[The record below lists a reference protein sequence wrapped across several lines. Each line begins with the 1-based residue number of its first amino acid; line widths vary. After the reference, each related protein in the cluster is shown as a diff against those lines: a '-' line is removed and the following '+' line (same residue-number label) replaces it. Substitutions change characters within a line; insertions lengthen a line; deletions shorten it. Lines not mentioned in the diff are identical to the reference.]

1 MSEAFVQG
9 THPEHTSLGDFE
21 RLYSGVS
28 PMNYGWYQGQFA
40 LRAATVY
47 STEKFGLLD
56 KMKAAFPFAPGPR
69 LAPADVLRRV
79 DQLSPGFAAWDQ
91 QLTPAA
97 ATTK

>member
-1 MSEAFVQG
+1 
-9 THPEHTSLGDFE
+9 
-21 RLYSGVS
+21 
-28 PMNYGWYQGQFA
+28 MNYGWYQGQFA